1 MAAGVFLA
9 PRGCG
14 FEQDCTQCCDPET
27 RTRWGCD
34 APADQPVASIRCFVC
49 KGADPECRHCH
60 GTGEMPVHRCPNVI
74 ADERLRE
81 VLMAAT
87 MVENGV
93 LPEAGGWRDQA
104 ASFVAVYP
112 LAMSEVRHWQDVRME
127 QERQK
132 AKAAKR

>member
-14 FEQDCTQCCDPET
+14 FEQDCARCSDPEI
-27 RTRWGCD
+27 RTKWACD

-49 KGADPECRHCH
+49 KGANDECAHCG
-60 GTGEMPVHRCPNVI
+60 GTGEMPVHRCPNKL
-74 ADERLRE
+74 ADERTRE

-93 LPEAGGWRDQA
+93 LPEGGGWRDQA
-104 ASFVAVYP
+104 ATFVQLYP
-112 LAMSEVRHWQDVRME
+112 LAMAEVRHWQDVRIE
-127 QERQK
+127 QERKKQK
-132 AKAAKR
+132 PR